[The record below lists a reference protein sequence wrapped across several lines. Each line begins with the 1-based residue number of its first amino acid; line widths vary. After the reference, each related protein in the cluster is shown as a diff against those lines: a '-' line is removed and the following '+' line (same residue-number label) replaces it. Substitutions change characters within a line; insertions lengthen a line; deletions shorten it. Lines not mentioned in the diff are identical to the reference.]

1 MSKELQW
8 LFPLLHPQNF
18 QQGSDGNSKAFDG
31 TIDSLLREAI
41 QNASDA
47 RWPIDSENKVKIK
60 VTAIKLSGN
69 SKTKFL
75 KTMGWEQLSRHVE
88 AVADNKNGGAD
99 VLNQSLK
106 DGLSKLKSKPLYLLR
121 VEDFNTSGLFG
132 YEEENEE
139 DPVPNVY
146 RGALFAAGHSINKL
160 AVRSYEHGLQMHY
173 YFDAAH

>member
-8 LFPLLHPQNF
+8 LFPGLHPQNF
-18 QQGSDGNSKAFDG
+18 QQGSDGNQKAFDG

-60 VTAIKLSGN
+60 VTAIKLSGA

-121 VEDFNTSGLFG
+121 
-132 YEEENEE
+132 
-139 DPVPNVY
+139 
-146 RGALFAAGHSINKL
+146 I
-160 AVRSYEHGLQMHY
+160 
-173 YFDAAH
+173 